1 MTHAN
6 ANKVAINSL
15 ALYVNMVVTMGA
27 TLLGTR
33 FVLQALGRADYGIYA
48 LIASMVALFS
58 FLNIAM
64 AAATQ
69 RYLSFAMGEG
79 KDEDLHAIFY
89 GSVLIHLF
97 IAADVALVPLAGGP
111 FAVGHGLDIA
121 TDMNGAPYVVL

>member
-58 FLNIAM
+58 FLN
-64 AAATQ
+64 
-69 RYLSFAMGEG
+69 LS
-79 KDEDLHAIFY
+79 
-89 GSVLIHLF
+89 LF
-97 IAADVALVPLAGGP
+97 HISRCRRRG
-111 FAVGHGLDIA
+111 
-121 TDMNGAPYVVL
+121 